1 MATTRTEQ
9 QQPQEWTPELET
21 HWKDPK
27 WWAQGTA
34 EEHLALDDLFDKH
47 INEDFKL
54 SDWVE
59 PKANQE
65 MWFVASAGNL
75 IKKTVRGYDFGDH
88 VYFMVN
94 PETESESRVRGE
106 RIWANPADA
115 MIFKLRQFASEMR
128 ERTTITNPAAR
139 DSQRMAF
146 RIMLRFMFQQ
156 LESL

>member
-1 MATTRTEQ
+1 MKTQT
-9 QQPQEWTPELET
+9 PMPSEWTPELEA

-27 WWAQGTA
+27 WWMQGTS
-34 EEHLALDDLFDKH
+34 EEHLSLDDLFVKH

-75 IKKTVRGYDFGDH
+75 IKKTVKGYDYGDR
-88 VYFMVN
+88 VYFMVD
-94 PETESESRVRGE
+94 PETASESRIKGE
-106 RIWANPADA
+106 RLWTNPADA
-115 MIFKLRQFASEMR
+115 MIFKLRQFASEMQD
-128 ERTTITNPAAR
+128 RTNISNQADR
-139 DSQRMAF
+139 DRQRMGF
-146 RIMLRFMFQQ
+146 RIMLRFMFEQ